1 LENDKERIITE
12 LGDVL
17 DQDIEAIVSMRI
29 KAERKVGRHQRLI
42 ERLTNAMG
50 RPFSVYALL
59 ILVLLWILVNV
70 GEKMLGLALFD
81 APPFPW
87 LQDVMS
93 IGAFF
98 MTVVILTTQNRQSKE
113 EEQRRH
119 LELQINLLT
128 ERKVSKLISLLED
141 LRRDM
146 PHVEN
151 RVDPEAKALQEPVD
165 PHDALKAL
173 NETWREA
180 VQEIEQHAD

>member
-1 LENDKERIITE
+1 MNDAERTVTE

-17 DQDIEAIVSMRI
+17 DQDIETIVSMRL
-29 KAERKVGRHQRLI
+29 KAERKVGRHQRFI
-42 ERLTNAMG
+42 ERLTNTLG
-50 RPFSVYALL
+50 RPFSVYLL
-59 ILVLLWILVNV
+59 LLLVALWILFNLL
-70 GEKMLGLALFD
+70 EKMLGLGLLD

-87 LQDVMS
+87 LQDVVS

-128 ERKVSKLISLLED
+128 ERKVSKMISLLED

-151 RVDPEAKALQEPVD
+151 RVDPEADALQEPVN
-165 PHDALKAL
+165 PHNALKAL
-173 NETWREA
+173 NKTWREA
-180 VQEIEQHAD
+180 SQDVE